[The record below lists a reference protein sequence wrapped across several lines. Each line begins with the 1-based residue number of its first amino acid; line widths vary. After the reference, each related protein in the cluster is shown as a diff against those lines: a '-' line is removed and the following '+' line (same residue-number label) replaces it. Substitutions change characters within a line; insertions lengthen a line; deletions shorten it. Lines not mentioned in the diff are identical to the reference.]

1 MRLGAGRE
9 QVGDVIDLGAGIIVL
24 KKPGTAVAAG
34 DPVLE
39 LHYNDDRQ
47 LADAVRLAESAIEV
61 GSTPPPAHPLVIEHV
76 T

>member
-1 MRLGAGRE
+1 
-9 QVGDVIDLGAGIIVL
+9 VIDLGAGIIVL